1 MKMKKIIAA
10 SAALLA
16 VGSLSIGAA
25 SLTVSAN
32 GTNLAGF
39 EIAGASIRTAN
50 PVGMRFI
57 TEVPETIKDSYTFG
71 TLIIPKAD
79 LGEATLDINTAK
91 ALNIETSKWQEK
103 KENKP
108 YTYASVLGGVENGG
122 SITNFPKS
130 QYNAPI
136 VARSYAKDG
145 EGNVVDYT
153 ETVER
158 SLAGVASMALADTT
172 DDGKITVDT
181 QRTFLNGICD
191 YVLGADGFAMQNASI
206 AGTGAKD
213 LSILFDETNSNEGL
227 TAIWSIVE
235 GDAIELQYDKYGIAT
250 TMTVVGE
257 GTVTLQATIGSFTE
271 TVEVVVAEPTALAQT
286 KYYDMSANTDLTL
299 DLTTLGITGNVTK
312 MTVAGMEVTPVV
324 AENMLTVAD
333 VENVLGITD
342 IYNKGTGTKE
352 VVISTAD
359 ASYALNTVFVTKIIR
374 QSDLTNGTA
383 ADFQA
388 ILYNDASKVA
398 GTYNYWNGYYVLGE
412 DLTFTGTVNTPA
424 AVTGY
429 KDRFNGT
436 LDGLGHSI
444 SNVMVN
450 NGKNLLGNLGYL
462 GVVRNLKVLN
472 ATFQT
477 TSATAT
483 NILFFGIYSA
493 NGLQGVVENVYMEV
507 AMNAV
512 GNATNTKGNSP
523 FAMYLEGA
531 IRNCI
536 VKISNACWTLERQAQ
551 ICNIIRS
558 TGTIEN
564 SYAIV
569 DCTYVKSADGT
580 YADTSKVKL
589 AMTVDATAG
598 DISTAKVIISSYAE
612 QTTAPAIGKFFADNT
627 VNTTG
632 YSKYWNINAT
642 AQTISMSANAND
654 IK

>member
-1 MKMKKIIAA
+1 M
-10 SAALLA
+10 
-16 VGSLSIGAA
+16 
-25 SLTVSAN
+25 
-32 GTNLAGF
+32 
-39 EIAGASIRTAN
+39 
-50 PVGMRFI
+50 
-57 TEVPETIKDSYTFG
+57 
-71 TLIIPKAD
+71 
-79 LGEATLDINTAK
+79 
-91 ALNIETSKWQEK
+91 
-103 KENKP
+103 
-108 YTYASVLGGVENGG
+108 
-122 SITNFPKS
+122 
-130 QYNAPI
+130 
-136 VARSYAKDG
+136 
-145 EGNVVDYT
+145 
-153 ETVER
+153 
-158 SLAGVASMALADTT
+158 
-172 DDGKITVDT
+172 
-181 QRTFLNGICD
+181 
-191 YVLGADGFAMQNASI
+191 DGFAMQNASI

-213 LSILFDETNSNEGL
+213 LSILFDETNGNEGL

-235 GDAIELQYDKYGIAT
+235 GEAIELQYNQHGIAT
-250 TMTVVGE
+250 TMTIVGE
-257 GTVTLQATIGSFTE
+257 GSVTLQATIGSFTE
-271 TVEVVVAEPTALAQT
+271 TVTVTVAEPTTLAQT
-286 KYYDMSANTDLTL
+286 KYYDMSASTDLTL
-299 DLTTLGITGNVTK
+299 DLATLGITGNVTK
-312 MTVAGMEVTPVV
+312 MTVAGREVTPVV
-324 AENMLTVAD
+324 DGTTVKVVD
-333 VENVLGITD
+333 VESVVGITD
-342 IYNKGTGTKE
+342 IYNKGTGAKE

-359 ASYALNTVFVTKIIR
+359 TAYALNTVFVTKIIC

-383 ADFQA
+383 ADFQE
-388 ILYNDASKVA
+388 ILYNDAAKVA

-412 DLTFTGTVNTPA
+412 DLTFTGTVNTPV

-444 SNVMVN
+444 SNVKVN
-450 NGKNLLGNLGYL
+450 TGKNLLGNLGYL
-462 GVVRNLKVLN
+462 GTVKNLKVLG

-477 TSATAT
+477 TGATAT

-569 DCTYVKSADGT
+569 DCTYVKATDGT

-612 QTTAPAIGKFFADNT
+612 QTTAPAIGKFFADT
-627 VNTTG
+627 TINTTN

-642 AQTISMSANAND
+642 AQTIGMSANAND

>member
-1 MKMKKIIAA
+1 MKKNVIVAG
-10 SAALLA
+10 AALLA
-16 VGSLSIGAA
+16 VGSLSLGF
-25 SLTVSAN
+25 SNLSVSAN
-32 GTNLAGF
+32 ETNLDGF
-39 EIAGASIRTAN
+39 EIAGASVRMAA

-79 LGEATLDINTAK
+79 LGEETLDINTAK

-122 SITNFPKS
+122 SITDFPKS

-136 VARSYAKDG
+136 VACSYAKDG

-181 QRTFLNGICD
+181 QRTFLNCICD
-191 YVLGADGFAMQNASI
+191 SVLGADGFAMQNASI

-213 LSILFDETNSNEGL
+213 LSILFDETNGNEGL
-227 TAIWSIVE
+227 TAIWSVVE
-235 GDAIELQYDKYGIAT
+235 GDAIELQYNAHGIAT

-257 GTVTLQATIGSFTE
+257 GAVTLQATIGTFTK
-271 TVEVVVAEPTALAQT
+271 TVTVTVAEPTALAQT
-286 KYYDMSANTDLTL
+286 KYYDMSANSDLTL
-299 DLTTLGITGNVTK
+299 DLTTLGITGNVMK
-312 MTVAGMEVTPVV
+312 MTVAGTEVTPVV
-324 AENMLTVAD
+324 DGSTVKVAD
-333 VENVLGITD
+333 VETVLGITD
-342 IYNKGTGTKE
+342 IYNKGTGAKE

-359 ASYALNTVFVTKIIR
+359 TAYALNTVFVTKIIR

-388 ILYNDASKVA
+388 ILYNDAAKVA

-412 DLTFTGTVNTPA
+412 DLTFTGTVDTPT
-424 AVTGY
+424 AVTSY

-444 SNVMVN
+444 YNIKVN
-450 NGKNLLGNLGYL
+450 TGKNLLGNLGYL
-462 GVVRNLKVLN
+462 GTVKNLKVLG

-523 FAMYLEGA
+523 FAIYHEGA

-536 VKISNACWTLERQAQ
+536 VKISNSCWTLERQAQ
-551 ICNIIRS
+551 FCNIIRS

-569 DCTYVKSADGT
+569 DWTYSSGT
-580 YADTSKVKL
+580 DTSKVKL
-589 AMTVDATAG
+589 AMTVEATAG

>member
-1 MKMKKIIAA
+1 MKMKKNIIVAG
-10 SAALLA
+10 AALLA
-16 VGSLSIGAA
+16 VSSLSLGFSNLA
-25 SLTVSAN
+25 VSAET
-32 GTNLAGF
+32 TNLNGF
-39 EIAGASIRTAN
+39 EIAGASVRTVN

-57 TEVPETIKDSYTFG
+57 TEVPESIKDSYTFG

-122 SITNFPKS
+122 SITDFPKS

-172 DDGKITVDT
+172 DEGKITVDT

-206 AGTGAKD
+206 AGAGAKD
-213 LSILFDETNSNEGL
+213 LSILFNETNGNEGL
-227 TAIWSIVE
+227 TAIWSVVE
-235 GDAIELQYDKYGIAT
+235 GDAIELQYNAHGIAT

-257 GTVTLQATIGSFTE
+257 GSVTLQATIGSFTE
-271 TVEVVVAEPTALAQT
+271 TVTVTVAGPTALAQT
-286 KYYDMSANTDLTL
+286 KYYDMSANSDLTL
-299 DLTTLGITGNVTK
+299 DLATLGITGNVTK
-312 MTVAGMEVTPVV
+312 MTVAGTEVTPVV
-324 AENMLTVAD
+324 EENTLTVAD
-333 VENVLGITD
+333 VETVLGITD

-352 VVISTAD
+352 VVISTVD

-374 QSDLTNGTA
+374 QSDLSNGTA

-388 ILYNDASKVA
+388 ILYNDAAKVA

-412 DLTFTGTVNTPA
+412 DLTFTGTVDAPT

-444 SNVMVN
+444 SNIKVN
-450 NGKNLLGNLGYL
+450 AGKNLLGNLGYL
-462 GVVRNLKVLN
+462 GMVKNLKVLG

-523 FAMYLEGA
+523 FAMYHEGV
-531 IRNCI
+531 IRNC
-536 VKISNACWTLERQAQ
+536 VLKITNACWTLERQAQ
-551 ICNIIRS
+551 MCNIIRS

-569 DCTYVKSADGT
+569 DCTYNGG
-580 YADTSKVKL
+580 ADTSKVKL
-589 AMTVDATAG
+589 AMTVEATAG

-612 QTTAPAIGKFFADNT
+612 QTTAPAIGKFFADTT